1 MNKNLLTNI
10 ISFSIMILGAFSP
23 LYQNIIFSIGLFSLS
38 GGLTNWLAIYMLFE
52 RIPLIYGSGIIP
64 NKFELIKEEIKK
76 LIFDEFFTEKNLK
89 TIVMSEVQF
98 DPDHLI
104 ESVGKNNLFSKFVEA
119 IEESSLGNMLTL
131 VGGKAALEPLKDPLI
146 EKMRIIL
153 KDFSKI
159 SENGNTDLVKSI
171 KSQVENIIEIRLNE
185 LSSDDITK
193 IIKEMIESHLG
204 WLVIWGA
211 VVGGFIGFIVG
222 YLNL

>member
-52 RIPLIYGSGIIP
+52 KIPLIYGSGIIP

>member
-52 RIPLIYGSGIIP
+52 KIPLIYGSGIIP
-64 NKFELIKEEIKK
+64 NKFELIKEKIKK

-153 KDFSKI
+153 EDFSKI
-159 SENGNTDLVKSI
+159 SENGNSDLVKSI

-185 LSSDDITK
+185 LSCDDITK

>member
-23 LYQNIIFSIGLFSLS
+23 LYQNILFSIGLFSLS

-52 RIPLIYGSGIIP
+52 KIPLIYGSGIIP
-64 NKFELIKEEIKK
+64 NKFEIIKEEIKK
-76 LIFDEFFTEKNLK
+76 LIFNEFFTEENLK
-89 TIVMSEVQF
+89 KIVMSETQF
-98 DPDHLI
+98 DTNYLI
-104 ESVGKNNLFSKFVEA
+104 ESVGKDNLFSKFVEA

-146 EKMRIIL
+146 EKMKIIL
-153 KDFSKI
+153 EDFSKI
-159 SENGNTDLVKSI
+159 SNNGNDDLVKSI

-185 LSSDDITK
+185 LSSADITK
-193 IIKEMIESHLG
+193 IIKEMIENHLG

-211 VVGGFIGFIVG
+211 IVGGIIGFIVG

>member
-23 LYQNIIFSIGLFSLS
+23 LYQNILFSIGLFSLS

-52 RIPLIYGSGIIP
+52 KIPLIYGSGIIP
-64 NKFELIKEEIKK
+64 NKFEIIKEEIKK
-76 LIFDEFFTEKNLK
+76 LIFNEFFTEENLK
-89 TIVMSEVQF
+89 KIVMSETQF
-98 DPDHLI
+98 DTNYLI
-104 ESVGKNNLFSKFVEA
+104 ESVGKDNLFSKFVEA

-146 EKMRIIL
+146 EKMKIIL
-153 KDFSKI
+153 EDFSKI
-159 SENGNTDLVKSI
+159 SNNGNDDLVKSI

-185 LSSDDITK
+185 LSSAEITK
-193 IIKEMIESHLG
+193 IIKEMIENHLG

-211 VVGGFIGFIVG
+211 IVGGIIGFIVG

>member
-23 LYQNIIFSIGLFSLS
+23 LYQNILFSIGLFSLS

-52 RIPLIYGSGIIP
+52 KIPLIYGSGIIP
-64 NKFELIKEEIKK
+64 NKFELIKEKIKK
-76 LIFDEFFTEKNLK
+76 LIFDEFFTEENLK
-89 TIVMSEVQF
+89 KIVMSETQF
-98 DPDHLI
+98 DTNYLI
-104 ESVGKNNLFSKFVEA
+104 ESVGKDNLFSKFVEA

-131 VGGKAALEPLKDPLI
+131 VGGKAALEPLKEPLI
-146 EKMRIIL
+146 EKMKIIL
-153 KDFSKI
+153 EDFSKI
-159 SENGNTDLVKSI
+159 SNNGNDDLVKSI

-185 LSSDDITK
+185 LSSADITK
-193 IIKEMIESHLG
+193 IIKEMIENHLG

-211 VVGGFIGFIVG
+211 LVGVIIGFIVG

>member
-52 RIPLIYGSGIIP
+52 KIPLIYGSGIIP

-153 KDFSKI
+153 EDFSKI
-159 SENGNTDLVKSI
+159 SLNDNTDLVKSI

-185 LSSDDITK
+185 LSCDDITK
-193 IIKEMIESHLG
+193 IIKKMIESHLG

-222 YLNL
+222 YLHL

>member
-23 LYQNIIFSIGLFSLS
+23 LYQNILFSIGLFSLS

-52 RIPLIYGSGIIP
+52 KIPLIYGSGIIP
-64 NKFELIKEEIKK
+64 NKFELIKEKIKK
-76 LIFDEFFTEKNLK
+76 LIFDEFFTEKNLEK
-89 TIVMSEVQF
+89 IVMSEIQF
-98 DPDHLI
+98 DSDYLI
-104 ESVGKNNLFSKFVEA
+104 ESVGKNYLFSKFVEA

-153 KDFSKI
+153 EDFSKI
-159 SENGNTDLVKSI
+159 STNDNTDLIKSI

>member
-52 RIPLIYGSGIIP
+52 KIPLIYGSGIIP
-64 NKFELIKEEIKK
+64 NKFELIKEKIKK

-119 IEESSLGNMLTL
+119 IEESSLGNMLKL

-153 KDFSKI
+153 EDFSKI
-159 SENGNTDLVKSI
+159 SENGNTDLVKS
-171 KSQVENIIEIRLNE
+171 NP
-185 LSSDDITK
+185 
-193 IIKEMIESHLG
+193 
-204 WLVIWGA
+204 
-211 VVGGFIGFIVG
+211 
-222 YLNL
+222 

>member
-52 RIPLIYGSGIIP
+52 KIPLIYGSGIIP
-64 NKFELIKEEIKK
+64 NKFELIKEKIKK
-76 LIFDEFFTEKNLK
+76 LIFDEFFTEENLK
-89 TIVMSEVQF
+89 KIVISETQF
-98 DPDHLI
+98 DTNYLI
-104 ESVGKNNLFSKFVEA
+104 ESVGKDNLFSKFVEA

-146 EKMRIIL
+146 EKMKIIL
-153 KDFSKI
+153 EDFSKI
-159 SENGNTDLVKSI
+159 SNNGNDDLVKSI

-185 LSSDDITK
+185 LSSAEITK
-193 IIKEMIESHLG
+193 IIKEMIENHLG

-211 VVGGFIGFIVG
+211 IVGGIIGFIVG

>member
-23 LYQNIIFSIGLFSLS
+23 LYQNILFSIGLFSLS

-52 RIPLIYGSGIIP
+52 KIPLIYGSGIIP
-64 NKFELIKEEIKK
+64 NKFELIKEKIKK
-76 LIFDEFFTEKNLK
+76 LIFDEFFTEENLK
-89 TIVMSEVQF
+89 KIVMSETQF
-98 DPDHLI
+98 DTNYLI
-104 ESVGKNNLFSKFVEA
+104 ESVGKDNLFSKFVEA

-146 EKMRIIL
+146 EKMKIIL
-153 KDFSKI
+153 EDFSKI
-159 SENGNTDLVKSI
+159 SNNGNDDLVKSI

-185 LSSDDITK
+185 LSSAEITK
-193 IIKEMIESHLG
+193 IIKEMIENHLG

-211 VVGGFIGFIVG
+211 IVGGIIGFIVG

>member
-23 LYQNIIFSIGLFSLS
+23 LYQNIIFTIGLFSLS

-52 RIPLIYGSGIIP
+52 KIPLIYGSGIIP

-98 DPDHLI
+98 DPDYLI

-131 VGGKAALEPLKDPLI
+131 VGGKAALEPLKDPFI

-153 KDFSKI
+153 EDFSKI
-159 SENGNTDLVKSI
+159 SENGNSDLVKSI

>member
-23 LYQNIIFSIGLFSLS
+23 LYQNILFSIGLFSLS

-52 RIPLIYGSGIIP
+52 KIPLIYGSGIIP
-64 NKFELIKEEIKK
+64 NKFELIKEKIKK
-76 LIFDEFFTEKNLK
+76 LIFDEFFTEKNLEK
-89 TIVMSEVQF
+89 IVMSEIQF
-98 DPDHLI
+98 DSDYLI
-104 ESVGKNNLFSKFVEA
+104 ESVGKNYLFSKFVEA

-131 VGGKAALEPLKDPLI
+131 VGGKTALEPLKDPLI

-153 KDFSKI
+153 EDFSKI
-159 SENGNTDLVKSI
+159 STNDNTDLVKSI

-185 LSSDDITK
+185 LSSADITK
-193 IIKEMIESHLG
+193 IIKEMIENHLG

-211 VVGGFIGFIVG
+211 IVGGIIGFIVG